1 MSLLAAAIS
10 EDGMRVLLAVARE
23 QSQSAIAETRG
34 PRDVFERFMA
44 QGAITPSRLALELL
58 MLIVANTGND
68 GIAAAARLASS
79 PGMLS
84 DVLAVLAESPPA
96 GAGKPARSASLSYW
110 ACACLAEMALRLFPT
125 AVGPATPAEAAV
137 HAPDAPRDGAARF
150 APHMAAALLASPGAL
165 ANALANAGCDDDM
178 VAWQAL
184 FALSPLAVSHGATAA
199 SSPEQQAAAVAALAV
214 CPSRVPAARRLALRT
229 AHTASH
235 LVHSGRAIAD
245 AVSDNGGVHPAVELL
260 ALTMLCRAPDA
271 RDAVIGMPV
280 PLPALLQIVRQ
291 RDAITSRLALQLLET
306 LMQGDLGAAPGHPG
320 WPPPPQGPMRG
331 AWPWGAASAAAS
343 AAIVAHGD
351 AAGGEGA
358 EVLRAGGAVILAAE
372 RARCGG
378 GRACVVCAQG
388 R

>member
-1 MSLLAAAIS
+1 VPHAANHPA
-10 EDGMRVLLAVARE
+10 
-23 QSQSAIAETRG
+23 
-34 PRDVFERFMA
+34 
-44 QGAITPSRLALELL
+44 
-58 MLIVANTGND
+58 
-68 GIAAAARLASS
+68 
-79 PGMLS
+79 
-84 DVLAVLAESPPA
+84 PPA
-96 GAGKPARSASLSYW
+96 PTP
-110 ACACLAEMALRLFPT
+110 LR
-125 AVGPATPAEAAV
+125 
-137 HAPDAPRDGAARF
+137 
-150 APHMAAALLASPGAL
+150 
-165 ANALANAGCDDDM
+165 
-178 VAWQAL
+178 QAL

-378 GRACVVCAQG
+378 GRACVVCGAPCRMRCSGCSLTAACSAECQRAAWQAHKPVCLAARQAAAGIAG
-388 R
+388 RDESDKTGGGAISAADAAGAGRSDQLNHAAPRP

>member
-1 MSLLAAAIS
+1 MSDQLGTMGEAELQRLLEWHRGGFRPHGGSRRLDAGDLMEGFLFQFIAQRAGGLAGRALVPPCVATLRAVADELVIGGYARGDAGLNLGLFALASVSLEAKMSLLAAAIS

-178 VAWQAL
+178 VAWWAL
-184 FALSPLAVSHGATAA
+184 HG
-199 SSPEQQAAAVAALAV
+199 L
-214 CPSRVPAARRLALRT
+214 
-229 AHTASH
+229 
-235 LVHSGRAIAD
+235 
-245 AVSDNGGVHPAVELL
+245 
-260 ALTMLCRAPDA
+260 
-271 RDAVIGMPV
+271 
-280 PLPALLQIVRQ
+280 
-291 RDAITSRLALQLLET
+291 
-306 LMQGDLGAAPGHPG
+306 
-320 WPPPPQGPMRG
+320 
-331 AWPWGAASAAAS
+331 
-343 AAIVAHGD
+343 
-351 AAGGEGA
+351 
-358 EVLRAGGAVILAAE
+358 
-372 RARCGG
+372 
-378 GRACVVCAQG
+378 
-388 R
+388 